1 MTLRVDHDS
10 IARAMRQAALKAIY
24 GDRDEQS
31 GRFIAARP
39 TAGDEASARKATPVK
54 ARKA

>member
-1 MTLRVDHDS
+1 MTLRVDHDN
-10 IARAMRQAALKAIY
+10 IAKAMRQAALKAKY

-31 GRFIAARP
+31 GRFIVAKPA
-39 TAGDEASARKATPVK
+39 AGDGGSARQTAPAK